1 MALNTS
7 LTTTTMRR
15 NEMDKQ
21 DYMDLNRALSLLHD
35 FISNHG
41 AKAEDYK
48 ILESAEDV
56 LKGYVSV
63 GGETN
68 GNTL

>member
-1 MALNTS
+1 MNKEDFKNLDDAL
-7 LTTTTMRR
+7 
-15 NEMDKQ
+15 
-21 DYMDLNRALSLLHD
+21 ALLHD

-41 AKAEDYK
+41 AKAEHYK

-63 GGETN
+63 GGEV
-68 GNTL
+68 

>member
-1 MALNTS
+1 MN
-7 LTTTTMRR
+7 
-15 NEMDKQ
+15 KQ
-21 DYMDLNRALSLLHD
+21 DYTDLVKALSLLHD
-35 FISNHG
+35 YISNYG

-63 GGETN
+63 GGEI
-68 GNTL
+68 